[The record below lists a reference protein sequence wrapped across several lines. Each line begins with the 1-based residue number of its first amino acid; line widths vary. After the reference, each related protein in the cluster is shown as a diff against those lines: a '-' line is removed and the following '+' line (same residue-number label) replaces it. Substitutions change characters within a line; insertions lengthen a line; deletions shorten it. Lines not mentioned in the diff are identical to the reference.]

1 MPSKHP
7 VFPITL
13 QISLT
18 PWDLPHACLV
28 LPHQLQFWSAYCA
41 ESLVL
46 WDFDPGPKIQTEQGQ
61 NQWQRCLELLPAF
74 QQALQTDWP
83 NLIQMGCDLR
93 SAKAQTELQALGQ
106 QFFANP
112 GVSELSAQCAQ
123 SAQVPALPRK
133 DFRGGPFAAYFIG
146 LEAAQQDLVLHLD
159 GDMLFGGSAPNWIAT
174 ALNYLAN
181 FPDCLCVAPPG
192 GPPAN
197 VPANVPANTLANTLA
212 NTSAHAGIEFQQK
225 QIIFTTRCFLIR
237 RSELYQALPYA
248 LRLPEREGQPG
259 WYPPFAELVEVIL
272 TLFMQSQNRYRLD
285 YSPEANQIWSL
296 HPPTQFDPRY
306 LPLLP
311 MILRQMRHPHWPAAQ
326 WGVCDLLP
334 SSLAWL
340 NSQAKP
346 GGEITL

>member
-1 MPSKHP
+1 MFSKHP

-18 PWDLPHACLV
+18 PWDLPQACLV

-46 WDFDPGPKIQTEQGQ
+46 WDLDPGPKIQTEQGQ
-61 NQWQRCLELLPAF
+61 IQWQRCLELLPAF

-83 NLIQMGCDLR
+83 NLIQMNFDLR
-93 SAKAQTELQALGQ
+93 SPNAQTELQALGQ
-106 QFFANP
+106 QFFSNP

-146 LEAAQQDLVLHLD
+146 LQAAQQDLVLHLD
-159 GDMLFGGSAPNWIAT
+159 GDMLFGGSAPTWIEA
-174 ALNYLAN
+174 ALDCLAN
-181 FPDCLCVAPPG
+181 HPDCLCVAPPG

-197 VPANVPANTLANTLA
+197 VLADTLANM
-212 NTSAHAGIEFQQK
+212 SAQAGIEFQQK

-237 RSELYQALPYA
+237 RSELYQALPFA
-248 LRLPEREGQPG
+248 LRLPEREGDPG

-272 TLFMQSQNRYRLD
+272 TRFMQSQNRYRMD
-285 YSPEANQIWSL
+285 YSPEANSIWSL
-296 HPPTQFDPRY
+296 HPPTPFDPRY

-311 MILRQMRHPHWPAAQ
+311 TILKQMQRPHWPAAQ

-340 NSQAKP
+340 SSQSKS